1 MHQVVIQ
8 RVAAQTTAVIRFRA
22 AQSELSKVV
31 PAACGEVWSFAR
43 AANLPRPG
51 RHIALYLDD
60 AINLEVGV
68 EMPAPFVGND
78 RVVCSSTPA
87 GTVATVVHMGPY
99 NRLHEAH
106 DAIRKWCSTNGHA
119 LAGPNWEVY
128 GHWSDDPAQ
137 VRTDV
142 FYLLK

>member
-8 RVAAQTTAVIRFRA
+8 QVAAQTTAVIRFRA
-22 AQSELSKVV
+22 AKSELSKVV

-68 EMPAPFVGND
+68 EMPAAFVGND
-78 RVVCSSTPA
+78 RVVCSTTPA

-106 DAIRKWCSTNGHA
+106 DAIRKWCSMNDHA

-128 GHWSDDPAQ
+128 GHWSDNPAQ